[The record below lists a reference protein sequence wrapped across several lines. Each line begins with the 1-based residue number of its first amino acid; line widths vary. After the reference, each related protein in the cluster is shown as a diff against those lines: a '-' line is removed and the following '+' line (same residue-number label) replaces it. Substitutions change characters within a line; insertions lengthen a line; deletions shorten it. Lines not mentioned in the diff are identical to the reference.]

1 MALETGLNVNTQNG
15 LHQPFFSVREPSDVI
30 YEPYERAEKL
40 LPGNAGIKLLLG
52 VKLLERGD
60 HSQAARK
67 FRQAIAIC
75 QYEPWSYL
83 LLSAALTVN
92 REFDEA
98 IEAYRKFL
106 NLLPESDARA
116 LRDRSIKLDPA
127 QVAILNRLAEMMV
140 ESGVGEQVVSLYKEA
155 VEYDVE
161 NALMHGGLGELLFEV
176 GRTEEAIRAY
186 ETAITME
193 PEFDGLKAMFVRR
206 LANLGFP
213 SSRG

>member
-1 MALETGLNVNTQNG
+1 MALETGLNVYTQNG

-30 YEPYERAEKL
+30 SEPYERAETL
-40 LPGNAGIKLLLG
+40 LPDNAGIKLLLG

-60 HSQAARK
+60 YCQAARK
-67 FRQAIAIC
+67 FRQAIVIC
-75 QYEPWSYL
+75 KYEPWSYL
-83 LLSAALTVN
+83 LLSAALTSN

-98 IEAYRKFL
+98 IEAYREFL
-106 NLLPESDARA
+106 NLRPESDARA

-127 QVAILNRLAEMMV
+127 QVAILNRLAETMV

-186 ETAITME
+186 ETAIMME
-193 PEFDGLKAMFVRR
+193 PEFEGLKAMFVRR
-206 LANLGFP
+206 LANLGIP
-213 SSRG
+213 SSGG